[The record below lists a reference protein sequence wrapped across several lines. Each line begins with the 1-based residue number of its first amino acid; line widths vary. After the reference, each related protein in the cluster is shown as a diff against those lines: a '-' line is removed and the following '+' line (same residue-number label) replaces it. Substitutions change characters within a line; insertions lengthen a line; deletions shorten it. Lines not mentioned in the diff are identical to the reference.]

1 MVALAELLFGVWRPW
16 CSSWQSTSMAFWGGV
31 TLSCCCLLAV
41 VLFGKQIGM
50 LEMKIVLNLGI
61 VQIELCAPQ
70 EAAADTDTEP
80 STSPQNSGMPEVPT
94 KRRSVKTQGPTTWR
108 ETMQHLDSNLCIQQL
123 LKLKSSRGTDGSHGS
138 DLVLDLFLTSGSGNL
153 SQLCLLPIL
162 S

>member
-1 MVALAELLFGVWRPW
+1 
-16 CSSWQSTSMAFWGGV
+16 
-31 TLSCCCLLAV
+31 
-41 VLFGKQIGM
+41 M

-80 STSPQNSGMPEVPT
+80 STSPQNSGMPEVL
-94 KRRSVKTQGPTTWR
+94 RRGGLSRPKDRQPGA

-123 LKLKSSRGTDGSHGS
+123 LKLKSSRGTNGSHGS